1 MVPNDTHPDV
11 ARLQLEGWRRMSPAE
26 KLQRV
31 VDLNA
36 AVREFAAAR
45 IRQEQPGISDQR
57 LSLELAR
64 LWLPADLFDVARRH
78 AAGSQADESNRGTV

>member
-1 MVPNDTHPDV
+1 MIPNDTHPDV

-26 KLQRV
+26 KLRRV

-36 AVREFAAAR
+36 AVRELAAAR
-45 IRQEQPGISDQR
+45 IRQEQPGISDRQ

-64 LWLPADLFDVARRH
+64 LWLPADLFEVARRH
-78 AAGSQADESNRGTV
+78 AAGETSRGTL